1 MKFWL
6 LILSILVVRRLVVM
20 VRKILRYC
28 IDTII
33 GIVVLLG
40 LSITV
45 LYFVV
50 GWKPYIVESGSME
63 SAIHTGSIVFV
74 DTGYDFSDVEV
85 DDVIAFTRVDG
96 KAVTHRVVSIENGL
110 LETKGDAN
118 KVSDG
123 FTTNEDNFIGKS
135 IFSVP
140 GLGYIFRF
148 FSSTRG
154 RIVGV
159 TAIIALFLLERLLTY
174 DEDDSVEAR
183 KENTSGDR
191 DTN

>member
-1 MKFWL
+1 
-6 LILSILVVRRLVVM
+6 M

-28 IDTII
+28 IDIII

-63 SAIHTGSIVFV
+63 SAIHTGSVVFV
-74 DTGYDFSDVEV
+74 DTKYDFSDVEV
-85 DDVIAFTRVDG
+85 GDVIAFTRVDG
-96 KAVTHRVVSIENGL
+96 RAVTHRVVSMENGL

-123 FTTNEDNFIGKS
+123 FTTSKDNFIGKS
-135 IFSVP
+135 IFSIP
-140 GLGYIFRF
+140 NLGYAFRF

-159 TAIIALFLLERLLTY
+159 TAIMALLLLERLLTVN
-174 DEDDSVEAR
+174 EDDSVETN
-183 KENTSGDR
+183 KEIASGGR
-191 DTN
+191 DTD

>member
-1 MKFWL
+1 M
-6 LILSILVVRRLVVM
+6 IRR
-20 VRKILRYC
+20 ILRYC
-28 IDTII
+28 IDIII
-33 GIVVLLG
+33 GMVVLLG

-50 GWKPYIVESGSME
+50 GWKPYIVESCSME
-63 SAIHTGSIVFV
+63 SAIHTGRLVFV
-74 DTGYDFSDVEV
+74 DTKYAFSNVEV
-85 DDVIAFTRVDG
+85 GDVISFTRVDG
-96 KAVTHRVVSIENGL
+96 KAVTHRVVSMEDDL

-123 FTTNEDNFIGKS
+123 FTTNEENFIGKS

-140 GLGYIFRF
+140 GLGYAFSF

-159 TAIIALFLLERLLTY
+159 TAIIALFLLERLITY
-174 DEDDSVEAR
+174 GKDDSVETK